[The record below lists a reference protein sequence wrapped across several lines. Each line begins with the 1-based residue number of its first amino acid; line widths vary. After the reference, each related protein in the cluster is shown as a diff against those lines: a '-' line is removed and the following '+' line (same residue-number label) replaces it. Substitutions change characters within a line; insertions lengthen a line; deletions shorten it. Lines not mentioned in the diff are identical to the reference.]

1 MNQQYIDEILSIEP
15 NADIPIN
22 DQMDQDDYE
31 QADRSQEQATFG
43 NDISEMEM
51 NIDLEEEDSDDECD
65 TSEPNPT
72 NITKENVFKQLKILS
87 QIEFHKRIAK
97 IQREAYTK
105 MINESP
111 AFYLDCLVI
120 EMDFKQKITYGNI
133 STISI

>member
-1 MNQQYIDEILSIEP
+1 
-15 NADIPIN
+15 
-22 DQMDQDDYE
+22 
-31 QADRSQEQATFG
+31 
-43 NDISEMEM
+43 MEM
-51 NIDLEEEDSDDECD
+51 NIDLNEEDSDDECD

-120 EMDFKQKITYGNI
+120 
-133 STISI
+133 